1 MLLSPIDFIIV
12 TLKLTGKCSVH
23 KREGRKNVN
32 ITKQP
37 QKKTTNQHKMQL
49 TQRKN
54 QFNTTTKLNKE
65 KGNRKKSKQ
74 NKTNKK

>member
-1 MLLSPIDFIIV
+1 MLCAQ
-12 TLKLTGKCSVH
+12 TGRSEKCEH
-23 KREGRKNVN
+23 NK
-32 ITKQP
+32 TTT
-37 QKKTTNQHKMQL
+37 KKTTNQHKMQL

-74 NKTNKK
+74 NKTNNK